1 MPVMLISTDG
11 QPIPIGFQIEGQPT
25 CAIVVSRNDYH
36 KTIKLLRCEDIGT
49 LSYLVE
55 NSQVRYYVIV
65 YCYMY
70 ITANYHSGFK

>member
-1 MPVMLISTDG
+1 MLISTDG
-11 QPIPIGFQIEGQPT
+11 QSIPNGSQIEGQPT

-36 KTIKLLRCEDIGT
+36 KTIKLLRREDIGT

-55 NSQVRYYVIV
+55 STQVCYYII

-70 ITANYHSGFK
+70 IIANYHSGIK